1 MEDKLNNTIKKI
13 DSKVDKTVDI
23 LSKIKGLKI
32 RVKTNRFIQSL
43 VVIAFGLFLAFYSCY
58 YIEMERF
65 NNEYKEAINNGN
77 KAQTVISVR
86 MDNSTNKLDY
96 SVDKVNVHNTNG
108 QYTEVNDFKWLQSD
122 IDTDYDKYSIDN
134 KDYTID
140 KKTSLKT
147 LVINDE
153 YVYIEY
159 ANSKG
164 NANKEMLLSCA
175 KPIDVDTSGLQSK
188 TLRFYEKSNPLAV
201 KSYTNSFNDSFLMM
215 NESLGGGELNI
226 RTLKDTIDSVESNI
240 KVADNKDDIILKF
253 EGLQDLNLNQLKSI
267 GDNIKI
273 EYNSTEGVMKITG
286 TATAEAIESEKEAV
300 EKTTEASEKVSET
313 EKVSEQTTEKSEQTA
328 KVNKKSSSNIDKDT
342 ENEILISD
350 INNKVI
356 GSKAENFLETN
367 LNNVFISKKFDDE
380 SSSEYNTFAVLSGT
394 NLYTFKTSNRE
405 MVYEIL
411 KGLGITPKQ
420 IVIDKVQSVI
430 EK

>member
-1 MEDKLNNTIKKI
+1 MENKLDNTIKKI
-13 DSKVDKTVDI
+13 DSKVDKTADI
-23 LSKIKGLKI
+23 LSKIKGIKI
-32 RVKTNRFIQSL
+32 RVKLNRFIQSL
-43 VVIAFGLFLAFYSCY
+43 VVIAFSLFLAFYSCY

-77 KAQTVISVR
+77 KAQTVINVR
-86 MDNSTNKLDY
+86 MDNSNNKLDY
-96 SVDKVNVHNTNG
+96 SVDKVNIHNTNG
-108 QYTEVNDFKWLQSD
+108 QYTEVNDFKWLKSD

-159 ANSKG
+159 ANNQG

-188 TLRFYEKSNPLAV
+188 TLRFYEKSNPIAI

-286 TATAEAIESEKEAV
+286 TATTEQTAETKAVESE
-300 EKTTEASEKVSET
+300 TET
-313 EKVSEQTTEKSEQTA
+313 EKVSEQATEKSEKTPS
-328 KVNKKSSSNIDKDT
+328 KIDKDI

-350 INNKVI
+350 INNEAI

-367 LNNVFISKKFDDE
+367 LDNVFISKKFDDE
-380 SSSEYNTFAVLSGT
+380 SSSEYNTFAVLSGK
-394 NLYTFKTSNRE
+394 NLYTFKTSTRE

>member
-1 MEDKLNNTIKKI
+1 MENKLDNTIKKI
-13 DSKVDKTVDI
+13 DSKVDKTADI
-23 LSKIKGLKI
+23 LSKIKGIKI
-32 RVKTNRFIQSL
+32 RVKINRFMQSL

-86 MDNSTNKLDY
+86 MDNSNNKLDY
-96 SVDKVNVHNTNG
+96 SVDKVNIHNTNG
-108 QYTEVNDFKWLQSD
+108 QYTEVNDFKWLKSD
-122 IDTDYDKYSIDN
+122 IDTNYDKYSIDN

-140 KKTSLKT
+140 KKTGLKT

-159 ANSKG
+159 ANNQG

-188 TLRFYEKSNPLAV
+188 TLRFYEKSNPIAI

-253 EGLQDLNLNQLKSI
+253 ESLQDLNLNKLKSI

-273 EYNSTEGVMKITG
+273 EYNSTKGVMKITG
-286 TATAEAIESEKEAV
+286 TATTEQTAETKAV
-300 EKTTEASEKVSET
+300 EGET
-313 EKVSEQTTEKSEQTA
+313 ETNKKDTETVKDSEQATEKSEKTPS
-328 KVNKKSSSNIDKDT
+328 KIDKDT

-350 INNKVI
+350 INNEAI

-367 LNNVFISKKFDDE
+367 LDNVFISKKFDDE

-394 NLYTFKTSNRE
+394 NLYTFKTSTRE

-430 EK
+430 QK

>member
-1 MEDKLNNTIKKI
+1 MEDKLDNTIKKI

-23 LSKIKGLKI
+23 LSKIKGIKI
-32 RVKTNRFIQSL
+32 RVKLNRFVQSL

-86 MDNSTNKLDY
+86 MDNSNNKLDY
-96 SVDKVNVHNTNG
+96 SVDKVNIHNTNG
-108 QYTEVNDFKWLQSD
+108 QYTEVNDFKWLKSD
-122 IDTDYDKYSIDN
+122 IDTDYDKYSINN

-140 KKTSLKT
+140 KKTGLKT

-159 ANSKG
+159 ANNQG

-188 TLRFYEKSNPLAV
+188 TLRFYEKSNPIAI

-286 TATAEAIESEKEAV
+286 TATTEQTAETKAV
-300 EKTTEASEKVSET
+300 EGETETNKKDTET
-313 EKVSEQTTEKSEQTA
+313 EKVSEQTTEKSEKTPE
-328 KVNKKSSSNIDKDT
+328 KSEKTPSKIDKDT

-350 INNKVI
+350 INNKAI

-367 LNNVFISKKFDDE
+367 LDNVFISKKFDDE

-394 NLYTFKTSNRE
+394 NLYTFKTSTRE

-430 EK
+430 QK

>member
-1 MEDKLNNTIKKI
+1 MENKLDNTIKKI
-13 DSKVDKTVDI
+13 DSKVDKTADI
-23 LSKIKGLKI
+23 LSKIKGIKI
-32 RVKTNRFIQSL
+32 RVKLNRFVQSL

-58 YIEMERF
+58 YIEIERF

-86 MDNSTNKLDY
+86 MDNSNNKLTY
-96 SVDKVNVHNTNG
+96 SVDKVNIHNTNG
-108 QYTEVNDFKWLQSD
+108 QYTEVNDFKWLKSD

-140 KKTSLKT
+140 KKTGLKT

-159 ANSKG
+159 ANNQG

-188 TLRFYEKSNPLAV
+188 TLRFYEKSNPIAI

-226 RTLKDTIDSVESNI
+226 RTLKDTIDLVESNI

-286 TATAEAIESEKEAV
+286 TATAEQTAEQTAV
-300 EKTTEASEKVSET
+300 EGETEASEKA
-313 EKVSEQTTEKSEQTA
+313 TEKSEQATE
-328 KVNKKSSSNIDKDT
+328 KSEKTPSKIDKDT

-350 INNKVI
+350 INNKAI

-367 LNNVFISKKFDDE
+367 LDNVFISKKFDDE
-380 SSSEYNTFAVLSGT
+380 SSSEYNTFAVLSGK
-394 NLYTFKTSNRE
+394 NLYTFKTSTRE

-411 KGLGITPKQ
+411 KGFSITPKQ

-430 EK
+430 QK

>member
-1 MEDKLNNTIKKI
+1 MENKLDNTIKKI
-13 DSKVDKTVDI
+13 DSKVDKTADI
-23 LSKIKGLKI
+23 LSKIKGIKI
-32 RVKTNRFIQSL
+32 RVKINRFMQSL

-86 MDNSTNKLDY
+86 MNNSNNKLDY
-96 SVDKVNVHNTNG
+96 SVDKVNIHNTNG
-108 QYTEVNDFKWLQSD
+108 QYTEVNDFKWLKSD
-122 IDTDYDKYSIDN
+122 IDTNYDKYSIDN

-140 KKTSLKT
+140 KKTGLKT

-159 ANSKG
+159 ANNQG

-188 TLRFYEKSNPLAV
+188 TLRFYEKSNPIAI
-201 KSYTNSFNDSFLMM
+201 KSYTNSFNDSFIMM

-253 EGLQDLNLNQLKSI
+253 ESLQDLNLNKLKSI

-273 EYNSTEGVMKITG
+273 EYNSTKGVMKITG
-286 TATAEAIESEKEAV
+286 TATTEQTAETKAV
-300 EKTTEASEKVSET
+300 EGET
-313 EKVSEQTTEKSEQTA
+313 ETNKKDTETGKDSEQATEKSEKTPS
-328 KVNKKSSSNIDKDT
+328 KIDKDT

-350 INNKVI
+350 INNEAI

-367 LNNVFISKKFDDE
+367 LDNVFISKKFDDE

-394 NLYTFKTSNRE
+394 NLYTFKTSTRE

-430 EK
+430 QK

>member
-1 MEDKLNNTIKKI
+1 MENKLDNTIKKI
-13 DSKVDKTVDI
+13 DSKVDKTADI
-23 LSKIKGLKI
+23 LSKIKGIKI
-32 RVKTNRFIQSL
+32 RVKINRFMQSL

-86 MDNSTNKLDY
+86 MDNSNNKLDY
-96 SVDKVNVHNTNG
+96 SVDKVNIHNTNG
-108 QYTEVNDFKWLQSD
+108 QYTEVNDFKWLKSD
-122 IDTDYDKYSIDN
+122 IDTNYDKYSIDN

-140 KKTSLKT
+140 KKTGLMT

-159 ANSKG
+159 ANNQG

-188 TLRFYEKSNPLAV
+188 TLRFYEKSNPIAI
-201 KSYTNSFNDSFLMM
+201 KSYTNSFNDSFIMM

-253 EGLQDLNLNQLKSI
+253 ESLQDLNLNKLKSI

-273 EYNSTEGVMKITG
+273 EYNSTKGVMKITG
-286 TATAEAIESEKEAV
+286 TATTEQTAETKAV
-300 EKTTEASEKVSET
+300 EDET
-313 EKVSEQTTEKSEQTA
+313 ETNKKDTETGKDSEQATEKSEKTPS
-328 KVNKKSSSNIDKDT
+328 KIDKDT

-350 INNKVI
+350 INNEAI

-367 LNNVFISKKFDDE
+367 LDNVFISKKFDDE

-394 NLYTFKTSNRE
+394 NLYTFKTSTRE

-430 EK
+430 QK

>member
-1 MEDKLNNTIKKI
+1 MEDNLNNTINKI
-13 DSKVDKTVDI
+13 DLKVDKTVDI
-23 LSKIKGLKI
+23 LTKIKGIKI
-32 RVKTNRFIQSL
+32 KVKLNRFVQSL

-58 YIEMERF
+58 YIEIERF

-77 KAQTVISVR
+77 KAQTVINVR
-86 MDNSTNKLDY
+86 MNNTTNKLDY
-96 SVDKVNVHNTNG
+96 SVDKVNIHNTNG
-108 QYTEVNDFKWLQSD
+108 QYTEVNDFKWLKSD
-122 IDTDYDKYSIDN
+122 IDTDYEKYSIDN

-188 TLRFYEKSNPLAV
+188 TLRFYEKSNPIAI

-215 NESLGGGELNI
+215 NESLGGGELSI
-226 RTLKDTIDSVESNI
+226 KTLKDTIDLVESNI
-240 KVADNKDDIILKF
+240 KVADNKDDIILKL
-253 EGLQDLNLNQLKSI
+253 EGLQDLNLNQIKSI
-267 GDNIKI
+267 GNNIKI

-286 TATAEAIESEKEAV
+286 TAITEAV
-300 EKTTEASEKVSET
+300 ESGTEASEKVSET
-313 EKVSEQTTEKSEQTA
+313 EKVSEQSTEKSEQTA
-328 KVNKKSSSNIDKDT
+328 KASKKSSNNIDKDT

-367 LNNVFISKKFDDE
+367 LDNVFISKKFDDE

-394 NLYTFKTSNRE
+394 NLYTFKTSDRE

>member
-1 MEDKLNNTIKKI
+1 MENKLDNTIKKI
-13 DSKVDKTVDI
+13 DSKVDKTADI
-23 LSKIKGLKI
+23 LSKIKGIKI
-32 RVKTNRFIQSL
+32 RVKLNRFVQSL

-58 YIEMERF
+58 YIEIERF

-86 MDNSTNKLDY
+86 MDNSNNKLTY
-96 SVDKVNVHNTNG
+96 SVDKVNIHNTNG

-140 KKTSLKT
+140 KKTGLKT

-159 ANSKG
+159 ANNQG

-188 TLRFYEKSNPLAV
+188 TLRFYEKSNPIAI

-253 EGLQDLNLNQLKSI
+253 EGLQDLNLNKLKSI

-286 TATAEAIESEKEAV
+286 TATTEQTAETKAVENKKDTEGTSEQAT
-300 EKTTEASEKVSET
+300 EKTTEAKKDSE
-313 EKVSEQTTEKSEQTA
+313 
-328 KVNKKSSSNIDKDT
+328 KSSSKIDKDT

-350 INNKVI
+350 INNEAI

-367 LNNVFISKKFDDE
+367 LDNVFISKKFDDE

-394 NLYTFKTSNRE
+394 NLYTFKTSTRE

-411 KGLGITPKQ
+411 KGIGITPKQ

>member
-1 MEDKLNNTIKKI
+1 MENKLDNTIKKI
-13 DSKVDKTVDI
+13 DSKVDKTADI
-23 LSKIKGLKI
+23 LSKIKGIKI
-32 RVKTNRFIQSL
+32 RVKINRFMQSL

-58 YIEMERF
+58 YIEMKRF

-86 MDNSTNKLDY
+86 MDNSNNKLDY
-96 SVDKVNVHNTNG
+96 SVDKVNIHNTNG
-108 QYTEVNDFKWLQSD
+108 QYTEVNDFKWLKSD
-122 IDTDYDKYSIDN
+122 IDTNYDKYSIDN

-140 KKTSLKT
+140 KKTGLKT

-159 ANSKG
+159 ANNQG

-188 TLRFYEKSNPLAV
+188 TLRFYEKSNPIAI

-253 EGLQDLNLNQLKSI
+253 ESLQDLNLNKLKSI

-273 EYNSTEGVMKITG
+273 EYNSTKGVMKITG
-286 TATAEAIESEKEAV
+286 TATTEQTAETKAV
-300 EKTTEASEKVSET
+300 EGET
-313 EKVSEQTTEKSEQTA
+313 ETNKKDTETVKDSEQATEKSEKTPS
-328 KVNKKSSSNIDKDT
+328 KIDKDT

-350 INNKVI
+350 INNEAI

-367 LNNVFISKKFDDE
+367 LDNVFISKKFDDE

-394 NLYTFKTSNRE
+394 NLYTFKTSTRE

-430 EK
+430 QK

>member
-1 MEDKLNNTIKKI
+1 MEDKLDNTIKKI
-13 DSKVDKTVDI
+13 DSKVDKTIDI
-23 LSKIKGLKI
+23 LSKIKGIKI
-32 RVKTNRFIQSL
+32 RVKTNRFMQSL

-58 YIEMERF
+58 YIEIERF
-65 NNEYKEAINNGN
+65 NNEYKEAINNGS

-86 MDNSTNKLDY
+86 MDNSNNKLTY
-96 SVDKVNVHNTNG
+96 SVDKVNIHNTNG
-108 QYTEVNDFKWLQSD
+108 QYTEVNDFKWLKSD

-159 ANSKG
+159 ANNQG
-164 NANKEMLLSCA
+164 NANKETLLSCA

-188 TLRFYEKSNPLAV
+188 TLRFYEKSNPISI

-253 EGLQDLNLNQLKSI
+253 EGLQDLNLNKLKSI

-286 TATAEAIESEKEAV
+286 TATTEQTAETKAV
-300 EKTTEASEKVSET
+300 ESET
-313 EKVSEQTTEKSEQTA
+313 EATEKSEQTTEKSEKTPS
-328 KVNKKSSSNIDKDT
+328 KIDKDT

-350 INNKVI
+350 INNEVI

-367 LNNVFISKKFDDE
+367 LDNVFISKKFDDE
-380 SSSEYNTFAVLSGT
+380 SSSEYNTFAVLSGK
-394 NLYTFKTSNRE
+394 NLYTFKTSTRE

-430 EK
+430 QK